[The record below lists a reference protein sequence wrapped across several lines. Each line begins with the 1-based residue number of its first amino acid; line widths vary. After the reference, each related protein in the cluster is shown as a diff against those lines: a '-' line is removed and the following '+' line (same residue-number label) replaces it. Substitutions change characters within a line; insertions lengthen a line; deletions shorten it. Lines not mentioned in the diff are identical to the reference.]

1 MSGTT
6 LMTYNVLILIL
17 VNVWSMYQI
26 VKTRFLIKN
35 KVKYYNN
42 SVNIVTGEET
52 KYSRFLT
59 FVIIAITFVL
69 LLEVIKNFFGL
80 AIEIKIHDPEES
92 RIALISL
99 LESLFKF
106 NFIYLFI
113 KFAFVRRNDIITTN
127 KSYKYGLFVIT
138 TLIQLVSL
146 VIIPFFWVLTWG
158 ANPFR

>member
-1 MSGTT
+1 MSGTA

-99 LESLFKF
+99 LESLF

>member
-1 MSGTT
+1 MSGTA

-106 NFIYLFI
+106 NFIY
-113 KFAFVRRNDIITTN
+113 N
-127 KSYKYGLFVIT
+127 KYSN
-138 TLIQLVSL
+138 SSR
-146 VIIPFFWVLTWG
+146 
-158 ANPFR
+158 AR

>member
-1 MSGTT
+1 
-6 LMTYNVLILIL
+6 MTYNVLILIL

-106 NFIYLFI
+106 
-113 KFAFVRRNDIITTN
+113 AFVRRNDIITTN